1 MQRSKFMKKTAIIAE
16 YNPFH
21 NGHLYQ
27 AKTARIETDA
37 DAMIA
42 IMSAQFT
49 QRGEPA
55 AFDKWSRAAAAVKT
69 GAIDLVIELPT
80 CYGVQR
86 ADRFASAAVA
96 IAEQIG
102 CQTLSFGSESG
113 DADAI
118 RRAAHAG
125 IEATP
130 AYHDALQHALKAGK
144 SSAKASS
151 EAFAAL
157 YPTFDLTL
165 PNNILAYHYAKAAR
179 TLSLHTVKRLGA
191 GYHDTGVSD
200 VMSATGVRAHYLET
214 GSVRAVP
221 EATRALFQQT
231 SMAHWSLY
239 WPVLQFKLRTI
250 PKSELEQLVGID
262 ASLSPRLIE
271 AGLAPTFEQAMSGLL
286 TRRYTRTAIQ
296 RALVSVLIHWK
307 RDELP
312 ERFDEVPYVR
322 PLAFNA
328 IGRSVL
334 KDIKKTVPLVSKYQS
349 DLAFEARVTEAYR
362 LPLGNR
368 SLLEHMQTPQ
378 FIDSK

>member
-1 MQRSKFMKKTAIIAE
+1 MRKTAIIAE

-21 NGHLYQ
+21 NGHLHQ
-27 AKTARIETDA
+27 AERARIETDA
-37 DAMIA
+37 DAVIA

-55 AFDKWSRAAAAVKT
+55 AFDKWSRAKAAVQT

-86 ADRFASAAVA
+86 ADRFASAAVS
-96 IAEQIG
+96 IAERMR

-113 DADAI
+113 DITAVK
-118 RRAAHAG
+118 RAAFAN

-130 AYHDALQHALKAGK
+130 AYQTAIKEALDNGR

-151 EAFAAL
+151 EAFGSL
-157 YPTFDLTL
+157 YPDFDLTL
-165 PNNILAYHYAKAAR
+165 PNNILAYHYAKAAK
-179 TLSLHTVKRLGA
+179 TIELHTIRRLGA
-191 GYHDTGVSD
+191 GYHDPSVSD
-200 VMSATGVRAHYLET
+200 VMSATGVRAHYLEAGT
-214 GSVRAVP
+214 VRAVP
-221 EATRALFQQT
+221 DATRTLFQDVT
-231 SMAHWSLY
+231 MAHWSLY
-239 WPVLQFKLRTI
+239 WPVLQYKLRTT
-250 PKSELEQLVGID
+250 PKDVLEQLVGID
-262 ASLSPRLIE
+262 SSLSPRLIQ
-271 AGLAPTFEQAMSGLL
+271 AGLEPTFEQALGRLL

-296 RALVSVLIHWK
+296 RALVSVLLHW
-307 RDELP
+307 RHDELP

-328 IGRSVL
+328 IGQAVL
-334 KDIKKTVPLVSKYQS
+334 KGIKKDVPLMSKYHP

-368 SLLEHMQTPQ
+368 SLVEHVQTPQ

>member
-1 MQRSKFMKKTAIIAE
+1 MKKTAIIAE

-27 AKTARIETDA
+27 AKAARNETGA
-37 DAMIA
+37 DAIIA

-55 AFDKWSRAAAAVKT
+55 AFDKWSRAAAAVKA

-96 IAEQIG
+96 IAEKIG
-102 CQTLSFGSESG
+102 CETLSFGSESG

-118 RRAAHAG
+118 IQAAHAG
-125 IEATP
+125 VESSP
-130 AYHDALQHALKAGK
+130 AYHDALQRALKAGK
-144 SSAKASS
+144 SPAKASS

-157 YPTFDLTL
+157 YPSFDLTL

-179 TLSLHTVKRLGA
+179 SISLHTVPRLGA
-191 GYHDTGVSD
+191 GYHDTSVSD
-200 VMSATGVRAHYLET
+200 VMSATGIRAYYQT
-214 GSVRAVP
+214 SGTVRAVP
-221 EATRALFQQT
+221 EATRALFKRDE
-231 SMAHWSLY
+231 MAHWSLY
-239 WPVLQFKLRTI
+239 WPVLQFKLRTT
-250 PKSELEQLVGID
+250 PKSELERLVGID

-271 AGLAPTFEQAMSGLL
+271 AGLAPTFEQAMDGLL

-296 RALVSVLIHWK
+296 RALVSVLIHWR

-312 ERFDEVPYVR
+312 ERFDDVPYVR
-322 PLAFNA
+322 PLAFNT

-334 KDIKKTVPLVSKYQS
+334 KDIKKLVPLVSKYQS

-368 SLLEHMQTPQ
+368 SLIEHMQTPQ
-378 FIDSK
+378 FIVSK

>member
-1 MQRSKFMKKTAIIAE
+1 MKKTAIVAE

-27 AKTARIETDA
+27 AKIARTETGA
-37 DAMIA
+37 DAIIA
-42 IMSAQFT
+42 IMSAHFT

-55 AFDKWSRAAAAVKT
+55 AFDKWSRAAAAVEA

-80 CYGVQR
+80 RYGVQR
-86 ADRFASAAVA
+86 ADRFASAAVSL
-96 IAEQIG
+96 AEQIG

-113 DADAI
+113 DTDAI
-118 RRAAHAG
+118 LQAAHA
-125 IEATP
+125 EVESSP
-130 AYHDALQHALKAGK
+130 AYQTALRHALKSGK
-144 SSAKASS
+144 SPAKASS
-151 EAFAAL
+151 EAFATL
-157 YPTFDLTL
+157 YPAFDLTL

-179 TLSLHTVKRLGA
+179 SISLHTVVRIGA
-191 GYHDTGVSD
+191 GYHDTSVSD
-200 VMSATGVRAHYLET
+200 VMSATGIRALYQTT
-214 GSVRAVP
+214 GTVRAVP
-221 EATRALFQQT
+221 EATSSLFRRAE
-231 SMAHWSLY
+231 MVHWSLY
-239 WPVLQFKLRTI
+239 WPVLQFKLRTT

-271 AGLAPTFEQAMSGLL
+271 AGLAPTFEQALNGLL
-286 TRRYTRTAIQ
+286 TRRYTRTAVQ

-312 ERFDEVPYVR
+312 KRFDEVPYVR
-322 PLAFNA
+322 PLAFNT

-334 KDIKKTVPLVSKYQS
+334 KDIKKMVPLVSKYQS

-362 LPLGNR
+362 LPIGND

-378 FIDSK
+378 FIVSK